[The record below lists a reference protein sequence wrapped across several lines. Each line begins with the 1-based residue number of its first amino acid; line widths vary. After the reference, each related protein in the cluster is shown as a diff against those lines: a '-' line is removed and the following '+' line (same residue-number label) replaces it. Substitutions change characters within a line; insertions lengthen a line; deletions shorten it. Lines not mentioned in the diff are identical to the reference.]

1 MVLKKIGSATS
12 NTSSYVANGV
22 KLTQPKTTQ
31 LNMKLKLFF
40 LLSALLVFK
49 FFAFSL
55 DVPAFTNYVV
65 DNAKII
71 DANTEDELISY
82 LSALEDTTGIQ
93 IAVLTIPTLEDEDLE
108 RYSFRVADTWQ
119 IGQRGKDNGALLLV
133 AMAEHSVRIEV
144 GYGLEDK
151 LTDAKCGLII
161 RNIIIPEFKNERYS
175 KGILDG
181 IKNMVGIASDDEELV
196 SKNVLEEK
204 MLSKDKWPALIF
216 GILFFFMW
224 FMLVPNL
231 AGRRS
236 WWIPWF
242 FYPSIW
248 RQMSRTSRSNTFYD
262 PISGQWR
269 DNSNSNS
276 GFTFSN
282 FGGGDSFG
290 GGGGGSFGGGGAS
303 GSW

>member
-1 MVLKKIGSATS
+1 MKH
-12 NTSSYVANGV
+12 
-22 KLTQPKTTQ
+22 KL
-31 LNMKLKLFF
+31 LF
-40 LLSALLVFK
+40 LLSALIVFQ
-49 FFAFSL
+49 FFAFAL

-65 DNAKII
+65 DGAKII
-71 DANTEDELISY
+71 DANTENELISY
-82 LSALEDTTGIQ
+82 LSALENTTGIQ

-181 IKNMVGIASDDEELV
+181 IKNIGGIASDDEELV

-204 MLSKDKWPALIF
+204 MPSEDKWAALIF
-216 GILFFFMW
+216 GILFFFLW
-224 FMLVPNL
+224 FMVAPNL

-248 RQMSRTSRSNTFYD
+248 RQMNRTSSKSNTFYD

-269 DNSNSNS
+269 RDANSSSNS